1 MRRFAAQPEAAFGQS
16 NEAAYIDRV
25 ERGEKSLQRDMEYI
39 LDAANPQKR
48 RLSEIKSFR
57 NYHYHRAV
65 PQLIRFAED
74 PSQDEE
80 LRTAAVEALGWFVL
94 SYQRS
99 AIEEAMRRLAAEEA
113 SEAVKNEARKTLARL
128 AAY

>member
-1 MRRFAAQPEAAFGQS
+1 M
-16 NEAAYIDRV
+16 
-25 ERGEKSLQRDMEYI
+25 
-39 LDAANPQKR
+39 
-48 RLSEIKSFR
+48 
-57 NYHYHRAV
+57 

-94 SYQRS
+94 SYQRP
-99 AIEEAMRRLAAEEA
+99 AIEEAMRRLAAEETSA
-113 SEAVKNEARKTLARL
+113 VVKNEARKTLARL